1 MELYERVENIKSR
14 EDLIKFI
21 NYFRKDLQSN
31 GAEWK
36 NVTLEDYLEAMEA
49 WVTDMDGYYVNNNEI
64 PPKQPSWKIIAD
76 ILIASSMYE

>member
-36 NVTLEDYLEAMEA
+36 NVTLADYLEAMEA
-49 WVTDMDGYYVNNNEI
+49 WVTDMDG
-64 PPKQPSWKIIAD
+64 II
-76 ILIASSMYE
+76 